1 MWSRALAFLREEGNR
16 ALLGWIGG
24 GLAAAIGALWTAF
37 VYFHPAEGEKPKVPA
52 GVTAECGS
60 VALGGDVIG
69 GTITAGNS
77 GDCSKRPAR

>member
-1 MWSRALAFLREEGNR
+1 MSSRALAFLRDEGNR

-24 GLAAAIGALWTAF
+24 GLAAVIGALWTAF
-37 VYFHPAEGEKPKVPA
+37 VYFHPAEGEKSKAQA
-52 GVTAECGS
+52 GVKAECGS

-77 GDCSKRPAR
+77 GDCPKPAK

>member
-16 ALLGWIGG
+16 ALLGWIGT

-37 VYFHPAEGEKPKVPA
+37 VYFHESEKPNRQI
-52 GVTAECGS
+52 GVEADCGS
-60 VALGGDVIG
+60 IALGGDVIG

-77 GDCSKRPAR
+77 GDCPKNPAR